1 MKALDFTILYVA
13 SPANSAAFY
22 QRILNVDAVEL
33 SPTFAMFI
41 LPSGGRLGLWIA
53 SGVTPPVSAGTSQ
66 SEIVFTAES
75 RDEVDNLFNQWQA
88 WGVEIPD
95 PPATL
100 DFGYTFT
107 ACDPDGHR
115 LRVYVYEE

>member
-75 RDEVDNLFNQWQA
+75 RDEVD
-88 WGVEIPD
+88 
-95 PPATL
+95 
-100 DFGYTFT
+100 
-107 ACDPDGHR
+107 
-115 LRVYVYEE
+115 

>member
-41 LPSGGRLGLWIA
+41 LPSGGRLG
-53 SGVTPPVSAGTSQ
+53 PVSYTH
-66 SEIVFTAES
+66 
-75 RDEVDNLFNQWQA
+75 L
-88 WGVEIPD
+88 
-95 PPATL
+95 TL
-100 DFGYTFT
+100 PTK
-107 ACDPDGHR
+107 A
-115 LRVYVYEE
+115 

>member
-1 MKALDFTILYVA
+1 MKALNFTILYVA

-22 QRILNVDAVEL
+22 QRILNVEAVEL

-41 LPSGGRLGLWIA
+41 LPSGCRLGLWIA
-53 SGVTPPVSAGTSQ
+53 SGVIPPVSVGVSQ
-66 SEIVFTAES
+66 SEVVFTAES
-75 RDEVDNLFNQWQA
+75 REEVDNIFSQWQE
-88 WGVEIPD
+88 WGVEILN

-115 LRVYVYEE
+115 LRVYVSEE

>member
-13 SPANSAAFY
+13 NPANSAAFY
-22 QRILNVDAVEL
+22 QRILHADAVEL

-41 LPSGGRLGLWIA
+41 LPSGGRLGLWIT
-53 SGVTPPVSAGTSQ
+53 SGVIPQVATGVSQ

-75 RDEVDNLFNQWQA
+75 REDVDNIFSQWQEK
-88 WGVEIPD
+88 GVEILN
-95 PPATL
+95 PPTSL

-115 LRVYVYEE
+115 LRVYVYED

>member
-33 SPTFAMFI
+33 SSTFAMFI

-75 RDEVDNLFNQWQA
+75 RDEVDNLFNQWQEG
-88 WGVEIPD
+88 GVEIPD
-95 PPATL
+95 PPAKL

>member
-33 SPTFAMFI
+33 SSTFAMFI

-75 RDEVDNLFNQWQA
+75 RDEVDNLFNQWQEG
-88 WGVEIPD
+88 GVEIPD
-95 PPATL
+95 PPATR